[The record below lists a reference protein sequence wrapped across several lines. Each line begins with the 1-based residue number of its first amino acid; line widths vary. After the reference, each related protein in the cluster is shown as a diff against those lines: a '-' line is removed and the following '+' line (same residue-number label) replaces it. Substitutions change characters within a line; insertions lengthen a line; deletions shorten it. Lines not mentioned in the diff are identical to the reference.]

1 MTTTLHAWGLPND
14 TSLCPRRSCAE
25 WCLRSGCIAQSPDA
39 TMHGPSR
46 RLTDPH
52 TWRIPR
58 RQAPGGY
65 GRTGQDAGRREADH
79 DLTRLKLWTAC
90 FGLPFIWA
98 GQKARC
104 CSYNHSS
111 NSNCVLPF
119 TLPHRAAPDMLHKI
133 GRCIAVQSGV

>member
-1 MTTTLHAWGLPND
+1 
-14 TSLCPRRSCAE
+14 
-25 WCLRSGCIAQSPDA
+25 
-39 TMHGPSR
+39 MHGPSR

-104 CSYNHSS
+104 AHII
-111 NSNCVLPF
+111 
-119 TLPHRAAPDMLHKI
+119 TLPIQTVFCRSRYHI
-133 GRCIAVQSGV
+133 GRRPICFTKSAGALLCKAVYDLERKEMIKIL